1 MALMNDSNSS
11 SVCHGRDKI
20 AQRNAYASA
29 YECVLSRSCSIDN
42 SSYDS
47 AVKSFATGFDEFG
60 ETVMEEYAI
69 EGDA

>member
-1 MALMNDSNSS
+1 MAAMNPYISQSGFAD
-11 SVCHGRDKI
+11 D
-20 AQRNAYASA
+20 AYASA

-47 AVKSFATGFDEFG
+47 AVISFATGFDEFG